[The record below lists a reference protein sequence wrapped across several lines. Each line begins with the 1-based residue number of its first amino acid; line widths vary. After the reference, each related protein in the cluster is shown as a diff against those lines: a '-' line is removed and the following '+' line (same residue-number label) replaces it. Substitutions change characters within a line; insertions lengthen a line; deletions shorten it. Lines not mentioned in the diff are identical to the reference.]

1 MKRKAA
7 AFLLALTLTLITAC
21 NNQSIE
27 TQPAAA
33 ITAGTATTVSI
44 TATITDFPVTTTAAA
59 TTANPPVTT
68 AAAETA
74 NQSVTTTSALATD
87 DTEPKSAEEKYAPLC
102 IENPDESVMAQYEE
116 FDYNQYPSDDKA
128 AEEAAIAAYMGSD
141 YYKEALEET
150 RELLKYENDELTET
164 DLSRKTYYG
173 GLKSFVD
180 KSKVPDID
188 IEPKILVK
196 IKAKLD
202 GENEENLFVFS
213 AAMPDSCFIAS
224 SEAACIVFG
233 IYVNS
238 EGQDFILDDSLYQ
251 GDLDFFTVKYVNSG
265 KIHGVFNGYHS
276 DGTARTAVYS
286 FQNGQPKLQMF
297 DGGNLCNQYEN
308 GRLWNQVISSAYSI
322 QVFYNE
328 NEEKYY
334 YIQPDTTTD

>member
-33 ITAGTATTVSI
+33 ITAGTATTTST
-44 TATITDFPVTTTAAA
+44 TATITDFSVT
-59 TTANPPVTT
+59 TT

-87 DTEPKSAEEKYAPLC
+87 DTEPKSAEEKYAPLR
-102 IENPDESVMAQYEE
+102 IENPDESIMAEYEE

-150 RELLKYENDELTET
+150 RELLKYENGELTET
-164 DLSRKTYYG
+164 DLNWKTYYG
-173 GLKSFVD
+173 GIKAFVD
-180 KSKVPDID
+180 KSKAPDID

-238 EGQDFILDDSLYQ
+238 EGQAFILDFSCYQ
-251 GDLDFFTVKYVNSG
+251 GAVSFFTAKYVNSG

-286 FQNGQPKLQMF
+286 FQNGQPKLEMF
-297 DGGNLCNQYEN
+297 DGGNLCNQYKN

-328 NEEKYY
+328 DEEKYY

>member
-33 ITAGTATTVSI
+33 ITAGTATTPST
-44 TATITDFPVTTTAAA
+44 TATITDFSVT
-59 TTANPPVTT
+59 TT

-87 DTEPKSAEEKYAPLC
+87 DTEPKSAEEKYAPLR
-102 IENPDESVMAQYEE
+102 IENPDESIMAEYEE

-150 RELLKYENDELTET
+150 RELLKYENGELTET
-164 DLSRKTYYG
+164 DLNWKTYYD

-180 KSKVPDID
+180 KSKAPDID

-238 EGQDFILDDSLYQ
+238 EGQAFILDFSCYQ
-251 GDLDFFTVKYVNSG
+251 GAVSFFTAKYVNSG

-286 FQNGQPKLQMF
+286 FQNGQPKLEMF
-297 DGGNLCNQYEN
+297 DGGNLCNQYKN

-328 NEEKYY
+328 DEEKYY

>member
-33 ITAGTATTVSI
+33 ITAGTATTTST
-44 TATITDFPVTTTAAA
+44 TATITDFSVT
-59 TTANPPVTT
+59 TT

-74 NQSVTTTSALATD
+74 NH
-87 DTEPKSAEEKYAPLC
+87 TEPKSAEEKYAPLR
-102 IENPDESVMAQYEE
+102 IENPDESIMAEYEE

-150 RELLKYENDELTET
+150 RELLKYENGELTET
-164 DLSRKTYYG
+164 DLNWKTYYG

-180 KSKVPDID
+180 KSKAPDID

-238 EGQDFILDDSLYQ
+238 EGQAFILDFSCYQ
-251 GDLDFFTVKYVNSG
+251 GAVSFFTAKYVNSG

-286 FQNGQPKLQMF
+286 FQNGQPKLEMF
-297 DGGNLCNQYEN
+297 DGGNLCNQYKN

-328 NEEKYY
+328 DEEKYY

>member
-21 NNQSIE
+21 SNQSIE
-27 TQPAAA
+27 VQPAA
-33 ITAGTATTVSI
+33 ITAAPTTA
-44 TATITDFPVTTTAAA
+44 AITDFSVTTTTAVAA
-59 TTANPPVTT
+59 TTANLTVTT
-68 AAAETA
+68 TA
-74 NQSVTTTSALATD
+74 VTNPPVTTTSALATD
-87 DTEPKSAEEKYAPLC
+87 DNEPKSAEEIYAPLC
-102 IENPDESVMAQYEE
+102 IENPDKSVMAQYEE

-150 RELLKYENDELTET
+150 RELLKYENGELTET
-164 DLSRKTYYG
+164 DLNWKTYYG
-173 GLKSFVD
+173 GIKAFVD
-180 KSKVPDID
+180 KSKAPDID

-213 AAMPDSCFIAS
+213 AAMPDSCIIS
-224 SEAACIVFG
+224 SAEKACIVFG

-238 EGQDFILDDSLYQ
+238 EGQAFILDDSLYQ

-286 FQNGQPKLQMF
+286 FQNGQPKLEMYSY
-297 DGGNLCNQYEN
+297 GNLCNQYEN
-308 GRLWNQVISSAYSI
+308 GRLWKWAIACTYSI
-322 QVFYNE
+322 QAFYNE